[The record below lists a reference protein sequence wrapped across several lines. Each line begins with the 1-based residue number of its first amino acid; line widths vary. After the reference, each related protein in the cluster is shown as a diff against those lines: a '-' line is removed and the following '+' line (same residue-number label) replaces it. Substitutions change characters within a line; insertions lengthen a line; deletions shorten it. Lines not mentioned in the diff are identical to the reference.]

1 MSSWQYHRDLVEAH
15 YQRYVELQEEI
26 AALWE
31 AALRATRNRDKRAAW
46 VILLKKEETQH
57 GFNYMRLTNE
67 RTQLIQQ
74 ITMHSSM
81 ATMFWMTEPDQPARI
96 PTQVDRTLE
105 S

>member
-1 MSSWQYHRDLVEAH
+1 MSSWQYHRDLSEAH
-15 YQRYVELQEEI
+15 YQRYAELQEEI
-26 AALWE
+26 ADVWKAALE
-31 AALRATRNRDKRAAW
+31 AAQESKRAAW
-46 VILLKKEETQH
+46 VILLKQDTRH
-57 GFNYMRLTNE
+57 GFNYMKLTDE

>member
-1 MSSWQYHRDLVEAH
+1 MSSWLYHRDLAEAH
-15 YQRYVELQEEI
+15 YQRYAELQEEI
-26 AALWE
+26 ADVWK
-31 AALRATRNRDKRAAW
+31 AARAAAQGSKRAAW
-46 VILLKKEETQH
+46 VILLKQDTQH
-57 GFNYMRLTNE
+57 GFNYMRLTDE